1 MNRFGTF
8 LRQWLPTLPHTW
20 YLRILLVLGL
30 LWMGMAVL
38 GWGDILLVR
47 EIQQGNALPTSPD
60 GRLYAR
66 ASGTRELRSR
76 DRVHMDGY
84 TSLTIHQLDTDAPIQ
99 VLPAWGVMTLAYGHN
114 NELVAT
120 FSQDLT
126 VQIWRLADGAL
137 LHTFTLN
144 TVTLMLEHAETLDFS
159 PDDSLLAVGTR
170 RGGLF
175 VWRVADG
182 TPVLA
187 QPSSGRQVKEVDF
200 SPDGR
205 YLATGGDAVGQSGFL
220 GTWELWP
227 PASTITLWPVT
238 GWGAGLPAQRIRV
251 PQGYSQELVFSA
263 DGQQLVSSGDT
274 ASGGDPK
281 IVVARVNIWRW
292 LWG

>member
-8 LRQWLPTLPHTW
+8 LRQWLPTLRHTW

-47 EIQQGNALPTSPD
+47 EISQWNALPTSPD
-60 GRLYAR
+60 GRLYAQ
-66 ASGTRELRSR
+66 ASGTRERRIQRNNIMVGS
-76 DRVHMDGY
+76 
-84 TSLTIHQLDTDAPIQ
+84 TSLTIHELDTDAPIQ

-120 FSQDLT
+120 ASQDRT
-126 VQIWRLADGAL
+126 VQVWRLADGAL

-187 QPSSGRQVKEVDF
+187 QPLSGGQVKEVDF

-205 YLATGGDAVGQSGFL
+205 YLAVAHPTATSKKLEHDAWHSRARRAPHRGAIELHFAIVAGIESNFGARATGRSLMRCVLRLTGAIPPVWRSARMARA
-220 GTWELWP
+220 WR
-227 PASTITLWPVT
+227 PAS
-238 GWGAGLPAQRIRV
+238 
-251 PQGYSQELVFSA
+251 
-263 DGQQLVSSGDT
+263 
-274 ASGGDPK
+274 K
-281 IVVARVNIWRW
+281 
-292 LWG
+292 